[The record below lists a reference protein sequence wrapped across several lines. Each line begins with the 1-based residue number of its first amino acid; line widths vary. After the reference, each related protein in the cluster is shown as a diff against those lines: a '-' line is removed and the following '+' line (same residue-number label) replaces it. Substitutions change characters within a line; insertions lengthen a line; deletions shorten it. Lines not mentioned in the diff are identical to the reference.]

1 MNSLIFGINSFSVN
15 GLNLKE
21 KGVSCFSKNQVLR
34 AVVSIPG
41 SNQSVRQK
49 TPIDKNGDTD
59 AMFNFDEHFFTINP
73 NDNQDVVI
81 KLKEH
86 GFLCGKDI
94 GQVRLSIN
102 ELLTCYDKGVNH
114 VRCYLAPHGGKLKG
128 ELNIMYEFR
137 YQISYTG
144 PGDGDGAVTVRAY
157 QCPTAPESSGGV
169 PPAAAAPPQT
179 SSRFGNVAAWI
190 GAVAAVG
197 NALVGIFAN
206 CGGNNC

>member
-1 MNSLIFGINSFSVN
+1 MNTPIFGITSISVHR
-15 GLNLKE
+15 LNLKGN
-21 KGVSCFSKNQVLR
+21 GVSCFSKNQGLR

-41 SNQSVRQK
+41 SDQSVRQK

-73 NDNQDVVI
+73 NVKQDVVI
-81 KLKEH
+81 KLKENR
-86 GFLCGKDI
+86 FLCGKDI

-102 ELLTCYDKGVNH
+102 ELLKSYEKGENQ
-114 VRCYLAPHGGKLKG
+114 VRCYLAPHGEKLKG

-144 PGDGDGAVTVRAY
+144 PGDGDGAVTVGAY
-157 QCPTAPESSGGV
+157 HCPTAPESSGGV
-169 PPAAAAPPQT
+169 PPAAAAPPRT
-179 SSRFGNVAAWI
+179 SSRFGNVAACI

-197 NALVGIFAN
+197 NALVGCFAN
-206 CGGNNC
+206 CGGINC